1 MPSGT
6 SSRPVSLARE
16 RLARAFPAMR
26 GAAALHP
33 LVTAA
38 AISIIVLSAVGVGV
52 LTGLLPSPLAK
63 PAQTQEL
70 ADADRPASAGGRDF
84 GKASAHEPVR
94 DKQASAERAVPERR
108 TSRTV
113 RESEP
118 VYREP
123 ARPVAA
129 TCGNCGTVQSVR
141 AVQVA
146 GQGTGLGAVGGG
158 VVGGVV
164 GNQIGGGSGRTA
176 FTVLGAIG
184 GAFAGNEIEK
194 RARTTTQYQMTVR
207 MDDGS
212 LRTFH
217 SASPYPWRSGDPVR
231 VVNGSVVSR
240 SGGESPQAM
249 RVGDYN

>member
-1 MPSGT
+1 MFSGT
-6 SSRPVSLARE
+6 SSRLSSSPRG
-16 RLARAFPAMR
+16 RLARAFPAMK

-33 LVTAA
+33 LVAA
-38 AISIIVLSAVGVGV
+38 AAVSLIVLSAVGVGV

-63 PAQTQEL
+63 SAPDQAL
-70 ADADRPASAGGRDF
+70 AEADRPSVGGRDF
-84 GKASAHEPVR
+84 GKAAAYAPA
-94 DKQASAERAVPERR
+94 DKRAGDEKQVSAERSPRASSQPA
-108 TSRTV
+108 
-113 RESEP
+113 P

-129 TCGNCGTVQSVR
+129 ACSNCGVVQSVR
-141 AVQVA
+141 TIQAP
-146 GQGTGLGAVGGG
+146 GRGTGLGAVGGG
-158 VVGGVV
+158 VVGGVL

-184 GAFAGNEIEK
+184 GAFAGNEVEK
-194 RARTTTQYQMTVR
+194 RVRTTTQYEMTVR

-212 LRTFH
+212 VRTFH

-240 SGGESPQAM
+240 NAGSSAQAV
-249 RVGDYN
+249 RVSEYQ